1 MNFGENKN
9 MEVKFTPSQQRAF
22 DVLDEFCKSEVSKD
36 KNKNEIIL
44 TGSPGYGKS
53 FLIKELKNKFSN
65 IVICATTNKAANLIN
80 GVTIYSFLGL
90 TLKDD
95 YTQGKSV
102 INYDNAQYVHDEI
115 VVVDECS
122 MINKELFY
130 AMHTY
135 MQQCKII
142 YVGDYYQLPP
152 VNNDDF
158 SIFNLGIKML
168 ELTEPC
174 RTDKED
180 ILKLINTLKS
190 GIDNQSVYRD
200 FTQSDNIKIIDSEEE
215 LNNLLKDF
223 DFKTDKCLS
232 YTNKNVESQNYR
244 IRELQNKSHRFGKD
258 DYIVCKSAVPAFI
271 DGHNYLTKI
280 ESVSRIVK
288 VISDKKDDCSTIKLS
303 NGGIFK
309 AFLVPFKYTENLKT
323 LAKIAK
329 DEKNPVERKKKWGKY
344 FDFKNHVLDIRDIY
358 ASTVHSAQGS
368 TYNNVYIDLKDLFI
382 CTKKEELARLLYV
395 AVSRAKNNI
404 YLINL

>member
-1 MNFGENKN
+1 

-158 SIFNLGIKML
+158 SIFSLGIKML

-200 FTQSDNIKIIDSEEE
+200 FTQSDNIKIIDTEVLTFQRS
-215 LNNLLKDF
+215 
-223 DFKTDKCLS
+223 
-232 YTNKNVESQNYR
+232 
-244 IRELQNKSHRFGKD
+244 REQIPG
-258 DYIVCKSAVPAFI
+258 V
-271 DGHNYLTKI
+271 
-280 ESVSRIVK
+280 
-288 VISDKKDDCSTIKLS
+288 
-303 NGGIFK
+303 
-309 AFLVPFKYTENLKT
+309 
-323 LAKIAK
+323 
-329 DEKNPVERKKKWGKY
+329 
-344 FDFKNHVLDIRDIY
+344 
-358 ASTVHSAQGS
+358 
-368 TYNNVYIDLKDLFI
+368 
-382 CTKKEELARLLYV
+382 
-395 AVSRAKNNI
+395 
-404 YLINL
+404 